1 MKKIINKFFK
11 LFIDFLVFIIAI
23 LIFFSLY
30 NLISFKVLDRDYT
43 SIFGYSVFEIASGS
57 MEPVLSVGDLIVVRA
72 TDDFRTNDI
81 VTYTENN
88 DFITHR
94 VINIANNYVITKGDA
109 NNSVDYKIK
118 RDRVIGKVVFTI
130 PNGGTIRKILLT
142 PSVMFSIII
151 ALIMISLCFSY
162 IPRRKKKGDNLD
174 EYFEDSDLRR

>member
-43 SIFGYSVFEIASGS
+43 NIFGYSMFEIASGS
-57 MEPVLSVGDLIVVRA
+57 MEPVLKVGDLIIVY
-72 TDDFRTNDI
+72 TSDDFKTNDI
-81 VTYTENN
+81 ITYKEKD

-94 VINIANNYVITKGDA
+94 VIDITDNYVITKGDA
-109 NNSVDYKIK
+109 NNSVDYKVQK
-118 RDRVIGKVVFTI
+118 DRVIGKVVFTI

-142 PSVMFSIII
+142 PSVMISIII
-151 ALIMISLCFSY
+151 TLIMISLCFSY
-162 IPRRKKKGDNLD
+162 IPRRKKKNDNLD
-174 EYFEDSDLRR
+174 DYFEDSDLRR